1 MLIYGSIF
9 SRGHVLFLIGQA
21 GNPSIPDHRKWGKN
35 HPLTHKFQE
44 AASWPIGTNGEK
56 LPPGRCWYSA
66 GYTWKV
72 IRKPE
77 GQEKH
82 WFQMPRAMKTCSKS
96 SFRAWIWTSKMMRR
110 WTKNPRWSP
119 SRKICRAI
127 HAAAW
132 LLVQNISQVSNC
144 FSHLKGV
151 AWMVNWS
158 HGNQE
163 IPRSMGFYCE
173 SPWALRLWGYNL
185 NHTHL
190 VVNLCASYHLVNS
203 SCSSNWLPIVT
214 GRWINDT
221 TIAAPSTSGRP
232 AWFVSVRSA
241 VFSDARVA

>member
-1 MLIYGSIF
+1 
-9 SRGHVLFLIGQA
+9 
-21 GNPSIPDHRKWGKN
+21 
-35 HPLTHKFQE
+35 
-44 AASWPIGTNGEK
+44 
-56 LPPGRCWYSA
+56 
-66 GYTWKV
+66 
-72 IRKPE
+72 
-77 GQEKH
+77 
-82 WFQMPRAMKTCSKS
+82 
-96 SFRAWIWTSKMMRR
+96 
-110 WTKNPRWSP
+110 
-119 SRKICRAI
+119 
-127 HAAAW
+127 
-132 LLVQNISQVSNC
+132 
-144 FSHLKGV
+144 
-151 AWMVNWS
+151 MVNWS